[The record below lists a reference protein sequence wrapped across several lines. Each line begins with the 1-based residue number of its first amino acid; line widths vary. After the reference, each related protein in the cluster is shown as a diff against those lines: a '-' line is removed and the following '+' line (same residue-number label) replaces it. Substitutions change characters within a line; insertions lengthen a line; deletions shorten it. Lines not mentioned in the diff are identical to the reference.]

1 MNGVNS
7 EKEKIYPVL
16 KTDLLS
22 QTLTESLIQKEISE
36 RINKINSFNNHI
48 QNIKDMKDYFFN
60 TSKHNK
66 KMYKHYK
73 HLSLLVN
80 ILESVV
86 VIGTTSTS
94 IVVGLAGLAPFI
106 IPIAAGGGISATML
120 NRIINETIKVREKKY
135 LKMYTLTNKYLQEFM
150 VFHKKA
156 LEDNKIDQNEYSKL
170 CNIFNTYV
178 DKKKENMTKTDR
190 GAAGLHE
197 GTNNSFLVGTGDVV
211 ASL

>member
-156 LEDNKIDQNEYSKL
+156 LEDNEIDQNEYSKL

-178 DKKKENMTKTDR
+178 DKKKENMTKTDK
-190 GAAGLHE
+190 GAAGLREGHSQ
-197 GTNNSFLVGTGDVV
+197 GTNNSFLV
-211 ASL
+211 